1 MSDFPCKYLG
11 IPLSL
16 RKLTKEQVQSIIDR
30 VADRLP
36 SWKTDLMTRAGR
48 RIMVQHVLTIMI
60 VYLAMAIDFP
70 PWALE
75 VVDKIKKGFLWKGRK
90 DVKGG
95 HCLVAWGRVC
105 RLLHLGGLRIS
116 SLKELCWALHMRWL
130 WLHKTDPAGL
140 GQTSLYKF
148 LKRQDLSS
156 PLFWS
161 QKWEME
167 HALCSGQINGSW
179 LLGYSPSFLKGLL
192 IGELSSRL
200 FPTENGYLI

>member
-16 RKLTKEQVQSIIDR
+16 HKLTKEQVQSIIDR

-90 DVKGG
+90 
-95 HCLVAWGRVC
+95 
-105 RLLHLGGLRIS
+105 
-116 SLKELCWALHMRWL
+116 
-130 WLHKTDPAGL
+130 
-140 GQTSLYKF
+140 
-148 LKRQDLSS
+148 
-156 PLFWS
+156 
-161 QKWEME
+161 
-167 HALCSGQINGSW
+167 
-179 LLGYSPSFLKGLL
+179 
-192 IGELSSRL
+192 
-200 FPTENGYLI
+200 